1 VEAWF
6 GPFRDSAS
14 LDARLVHGLHQMYH
28 KHTNHFGCTR
38 WDSKVTRLKWNLNSV
53 RLEIV
58 LLLMQD
64 WWSVCVECVVGS
76 EIVLEA
82 PDGTPR

>member
-1 VEAWF
+1 
-6 GPFRDSAS
+6 
-14 LDARLVHGLHQMYH
+14 
-28 KHTNHFGCTR
+28 
-38 WDSKVTRLKWNLNSV
+38 VTRLKWKLNSV

-64 WWSVCVECVVGS
+64 WCSVCVEHTVGP

-82 PDGTPR
+82 PDGTPRLRGSCGILFRSVLKQC

>member
-1 VEAWF
+1 LH
-6 GPFRDSAS
+6 RTY
-14 LDARLVHGLHQMYH
+14 HGHR
-28 KHTNHFGCTR
+28 NHFGRTQ
-38 WDSKVTRLKWNLNSV
+38 WDSLVMRLKWKLDSV

-64 WWSVCVECVVGS
+64 WGMVCVERTVGS

-82 PDGTPR
+82 PNGTPR